1 MHIWIRTRSL
11 RCIKETEKPLE
22 TIYMDTHLHTYIKT
36 HTHTHTLPCMDTHLH
51 TYTHT
56 HTRTYTHTPTQT
68 DHRHRHTHITTY
80 GYTPTHLHTDTHARY
95 LQVRRLPPQHRKCN
109 IAARD
114 SPSFSRAFVNAAVS
128 WGGAVPR
135 GYENS
140 QELALVILY
149 SAFRHILQHTAIC
162 CNTLQHVCH

>member
-1 MHIWIRTRSL
+1 MYGYAPTHI
-11 RCIKETEKPLE
+11 
-22 TIYMDTHLHTYIKT
+22 
-36 HTHTHTLPCMDTHLH
+36 HTHTHTHLH
-51 TYTHT
+51 TYTHADRPQTQT
-56 HTRTYTHTPTQT
+56 HTHYHIWIHT
-68 DHRHRHTHITTY
+68 
-80 GYTPTHLHTDTHARY
+80 YTPTHLHTDTHARY

-162 CNTLQHVCH
+162 CNTLQHVATHCNMLQHTAICVPLVILYSVFRSAPENV